1 MDLGAKEVKLGSGA
15 RRAELG
21 VMQRARGVVNFTWP
35 LKVKINTNSSSIK
48 SFTPKFKIEGPSHI
62 SKLGD

>member
-48 SFTPKFKIEGPSHI
+48 SFTPYFEA
-62 SKLGD
+62 

>member
-48 SFTPKFKIEGPSHI
+48 SFTPYFEAKGLGNI
-62 SKLGD
+62 SKLGN